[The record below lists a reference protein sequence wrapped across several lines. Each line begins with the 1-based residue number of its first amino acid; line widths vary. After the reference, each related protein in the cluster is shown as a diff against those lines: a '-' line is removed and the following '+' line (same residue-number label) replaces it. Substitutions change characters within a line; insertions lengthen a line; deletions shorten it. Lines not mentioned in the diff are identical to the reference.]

1 MRKSSGRR
9 AMILPLEATSATTL
23 PGSTEHLAEEA
34 LAGAVRRLCRGG
46 SWQGLARELAWRAV
60 TGGYRDARMVE
71 GLATAAEAMLAT
83 QIDEALWQVEHAA
96 IRGRDELLA
105 ERPGDLERALEAA
118 RLDAGEE
125 AERLVV
131 AAYDRVLD
139 ALLAAYR
146 RAA

>member
-1 MRKSSGRR
+1 
-9 AMILPLEATSATTL
+9 
-23 PGSTEHLAEEA
+23 
-34 LAGAVRRLCRGG
+34 
-46 SWQGLARELAWRAV
+46 
-60 TGGYRDARMVE
+60 MVE

-96 IRGRDELLA
+96 IRGRDDLLA
-105 ERPGDLERALEAA
+105 ERPGDLERALDAA

-125 AERLVV
+125 AERLVA

>member
-1 MRKSSGRR
+1 M
-9 AMILPLEATSATTL
+9 LLEATSATTL
-23 PGSTEHLAEEA
+23 PGSTEHIAEEA
-34 LAGAVRRLCRGG
+34 LAGAVRCLCRGG

-96 IRGRDELLA
+96 IRGRDEVLA
-105 ERPGDLERALEAA
+105 ERPGDLAAALTAA
-118 RLDAGEE
+118 RIDAEEE
-125 AERLVV
+125 AELLVG
-131 AAYDRVLD
+131 AAYDRVLET
-139 ALLAAYR
+139 LLAGSR